1 MSNLYIPMCGLFC
14 AILLTICFFSKERIE
29 NKDTKLFKYMI
40 ITSLID
46 SICMVFIILTAYF
59 NPKNE
64 ILLKILNKIDYIQ
77 FLIWFSTFFL
87 YIFHI
92 STYERDKENKI
103 YNIVKKY
110 VIVFNIVFGI
120 IILLTQVKLFNEGN
134 TMYSYGDSCNI
145 LYIASGCYFILIIF
159 AMLSNVKKIF
169 SKKYIPFFVLIIM
182 TIFVIIMRSINP
194 GLVVISAAI
203 VYVNL
208 IMYFTIENPDVKMLE
223 EVTIAKETAERA
235 NRAKTDFLSSMS
247 HEIRTPL
254 NAIVGFSECIL
265 EEHDMKKVKNDA
277 KDIIMASQN
286 LLEIVNGILDI
297 SKIEADKMEIN
308 SSEYSLVNNMN
319 NIAKLMIPR
328 IGEKPILLKT
338 KFAKDIPDVLYGD
351 IGKIKQI
358 VTNLLT
364 NAVKYTDKGIINFE
378 INCLNKG
385 GVCTLVISVEDT
397 GRGIKPE
404 KIDSIFNKFERLE
417 EDRNTTLEG
426 TGLGLAITK
435 RMAEMMGGKVVVQ
448 SKYGSGS
455 KFTVYLKQK
464 IVNKP
469 ATLKEEVFNSNEKF
483 DCSGKRVLVV
493 DDNNINLKVAVR
505 LLEPFKMY
513 ITTCQSGQ
521 ECIDMANRELFDLI
535 LLDDMMPGL
544 TGKETLVKLQENP
557 NFNVPV
563 VALTANAIEG
573 MKEEYL
579 KLGFNDYLAK
589 PIDKLELERV
599 LRKLLGDSKD
609 VMKNTFEPLPNE
621 LFDMNIPLKK

>member
-1 MSNLYIPMCGLFC
+1 MSGIWLPIG
-14 AILLTICFFSKERIE
+14 ALLI
-29 NKDTKLFKYMI
+29 
-40 ITSLID
+40 SL
-46 SICMVFIILTAYF
+46 
-59 NPKNE
+59 
-64 ILLKILNKIDYIQ
+64 LLV
-77 FLIWFSTFFL
+77 FL
-87 YIFHI
+87 Y
-92 STYERDKENKI
+92 
-103 YNIVKKY
+103 
-110 VIVFNIVFGI
+110 
-120 IILLTQVKLFNEGN
+120 
-134 TMYSYGDSCNI
+134 
-145 LYIASGCYFILIIF
+145 
-159 AMLSNVKKIF
+159 F
-169 SKKYIPFFVLIIM
+169 SKKHIQTEENNLYYRMIILNFIFSLFGVIIYFCAMKIGSVVLVGLLQKVYLTLLNCITIFMVLYCININEFNKIKYEKYKMILKLFMFFSSVLIIGLPTN
-182 TIFVIIMRSINP
+182 TIILNETVDVTGPSYYVVLSSIVISLIIMSAMCIHYVFVLKKELTKCVP
-194 GLVVISAAI
+194 FLVLLLLSVGGLLLRKYYPEIITETFFFAFFFLV
-203 VYVNL
+203 
-208 IMYFTIENPDVKMLE
+208 MYHTIENPDVKMLE

-235 NRAKTDFLSSMS
+235 NRAKTEFLSSMS

-265 EEHDMKKVKNDA
+265 ESHDMKKVKNDA

-308 SSEYSLVNNMN
+308 SSEYSLVDNMN

-364 NAVKYTDKGIINFE
+364 NAVKYTDKGLINFE

-385 GVCTLVISVEDT
+385 SVCTLVISVEDT

-435 RMAEMMGGKVVVQ
+435 TMAQMMGGKVVVQ

-464 IVNKP
+464 IVHKP
-469 ATLKEEVFNSNEKF
+469 AILKEEIFNSNEKF

-599 LRKLLGDSKD
+599 LRKILGDSKD
-609 VMKNTFEPLPNE
+609 VLKNTFEPLPEE
-621 LFDMNIPLKK
+621 LFDMDEPLR